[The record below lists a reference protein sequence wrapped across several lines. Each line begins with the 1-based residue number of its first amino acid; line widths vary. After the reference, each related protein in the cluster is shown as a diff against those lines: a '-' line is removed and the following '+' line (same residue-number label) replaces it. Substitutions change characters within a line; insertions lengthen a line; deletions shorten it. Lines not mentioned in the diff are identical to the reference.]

1 MLNSAQGKLIVL
13 SGPSGVGKT
22 TVLKGLL
29 ARFAGQLRLSVSATT
44 RPPRPG
50 EVDGEDYH
58 FLTPENF
65 EKRRQKGDFLECCE
79 VFGGG
84 HWYGTLLGE
93 VKPCLEA
100 GKWVVLEIDVEGTE
114 KVLEHFPDAETIF
127 VRPESNEELERRLR
141 GRETDSPEAIERRLK
156 VARGELAKAD
166 TYRHQVVNDTVEN
179 AVNQISDILTRNEE
193 FSV

>member
-1 MLNSAQGKLIVL
+1 MSESPRGKLIVL

-29 ARFAGQLRLSVSATT
+29 DRFDERLRLSVSATT
-44 RPPRPG
+44 RPRRSA

-58 FLTPENF
+58 FLTPDEF
-65 EKRRQKGDFLECCE
+65 ERHRQDGDFLECCE

-84 HWYGTLLGE
+84 HWYGTLLSE
-93 VKPCLEA
+93 VTPSLEA
-100 GKWVVLEIDVEGTE
+100 GKWVILEIDVEGTQ

-127 VRPESNEELERRLR
+127 IRPESDEELERRLR
-141 GRETDSPEAIERRLK
+141 GRATDTPEAIARRLE

-166 TYRHQVVNDTVEN
+166 RYRHQVVNDTVEN
-179 AVNQISDILTRNEE
+179 AINKISDILTRNEE
-193 FSV
+193 SSA

>member
-1 MLNSAQGKLIVL
+1 MSDNSQGKLIVL

-50 EVDGEDYH
+50 EVDGQDYH
-58 FLTPENF
+58 FLTPEKF
-65 EKRRQKGDFLECCE
+65 EKHRQEGEFLECCE

-84 HWYGTLLGE
+84 HWYGTPLDE
-93 VKPCLEA
+93 VKPSLEA
-100 GKWVVLEIDVEGTE
+100 GKWVILEIDVEGMG
-114 KVLEHFPDAETIF
+114 KVVEHFPDAETIF

-193 FSV
+193 SSV